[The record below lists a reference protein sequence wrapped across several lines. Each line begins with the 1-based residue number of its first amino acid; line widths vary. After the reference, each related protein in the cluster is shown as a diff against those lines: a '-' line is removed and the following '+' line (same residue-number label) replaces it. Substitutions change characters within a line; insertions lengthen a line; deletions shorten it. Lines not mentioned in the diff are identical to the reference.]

1 MIDKVPEQLLPL
13 PKVEMMIGLKKSKI
27 YALIKTGEFPKNRV
41 IKGKALWLS
50 SEIQNWIS
58 EQWQAAK

>member
-27 YALIKTGEFPKNRV
+27 YALIKTGEFPK
-41 IKGKALWLS
+41 I
-50 SEIQNWIS
+50 E
-58 EQWQAAK
+58 